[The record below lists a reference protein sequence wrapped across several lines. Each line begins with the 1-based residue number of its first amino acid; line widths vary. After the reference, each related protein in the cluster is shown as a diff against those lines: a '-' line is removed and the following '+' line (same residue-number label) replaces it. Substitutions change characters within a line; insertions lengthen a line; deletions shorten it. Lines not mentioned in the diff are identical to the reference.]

1 MQVDAIVVGSGL
13 CGSLAAQQLER
24 DGRSVQVLEGGPA
37 LPTQALPGD
46 VPGFLRAIGPIVVP
60 HQPTWAFE
68 APRSYEWHR
77 VRARGG
83 RTLLWGGWM
92 ERPTSDYFDAR
103 ARAGAAWPEHLSTLA
118 PWIRAAES
126 ALEVR
131 SGKRSTLH
139 RALEER
145 GFTAGVKRECVLPKS
160 RRMMTA
166 ADVPI
171 SSVRCD
177 AAVVKVEPAS
187 QGLVVVHLANGERLS
202 ARRVVLAASPIETAR
217 IIEASLPPKQRR
229 KRIPFSDHLIAG
241 AIAITTR
248 ATPTKHP
255 RGAAENSAVIHPAPT
270 SRLRFST
277 ELRGPTPLESLDA
290 EDLTALGFTLEQAQR
305 HSFYVVFA
313 MGETD
318 AQQPRHLRFSR
329 APDGLGRP
337 MPRFLARK
345 HTDGERRLAEAMNAR
360 VLRIGRSLASS
371 RSQCFLIYD
380 ALDFSSGGH
389 EVGTCV
395 ELLDERGQVSALPG
409 VFVADGAGVPAA
421 TDRHPS
427 LTLAANALRVTAQV
441 FA

>member
-1 MQVDAIVVGSGL
+1 MHFDAIVVGSGL

-24 DGRSVQVLEGGPA
+24 DGHSVLVLEGGPA
-37 LPTQALPGD
+37 LPTATLPGE
-46 VPGFLRAIGPIVVP
+46 VPEFLRAIGPIVVP
-60 HQPTWAFE
+60 RQPTWAFK

-118 PWIRAAES
+118 PWIRAAEV
-126 ALEVR
+126 ALTVR

-139 RALEER
+139 RSLEGR

-160 RRMMTA
+160 RRMLTA
-166 ADVPI
+166 ADLPV
-171 SSVRCD
+171 SSVRCE
-177 AAVVKVEPAS
+177 AAVVKVA
-187 QGLVVVHLANGERLS
+187 QGSDGLVVHLATGEQLS
-202 ARRVVLAASPIETAR
+202 ASRVVLAASPIETAR
-217 IIEASLPPKQRR
+217 IIEASLPQAQRR
-229 KRIPFSDHLIAG
+229 KRIPFFDHLIAG
-241 AIAITTR
+241 AIAITAREAPTR
-248 ATPTKHP
+248 HP

-290 EDLTALGFTLEQAQR
+290 EDLTALGFTREQALK

-318 AQQPRHLRFSR
+318 AQKPRHLRFSEQT
-329 APDGLGRP
+329 DGLGRP

-345 HTDGERRLAEAMNAR
+345 HTDGERKLAAAMNSQ

-389 EVGTCV
+389 EVGTCL
-395 ELLDERGQVSALPG
+395 ELLDARGQVNALPG

>member
-1 MQVDAIVVGSGL
+1 MHVDAIVVGSGL

-24 DGRSVQVLEGGPA
+24 AGHSVLVLEGGPDVPG
-37 LPTQALPGD
+37 PTLPGD
-46 VPGFLRAIGPIVVP
+46 VPEFLRAVGPLVVP
-60 HQPTWAFE
+60 HQPTWAFQ
-68 APRSYEWHR
+68 APRGYEWHR

-92 ERPTSDYFDAR
+92 ERPTADYFDAR
-103 ARAGAAWPEHLSTLA
+103 ARAGAAWPEHLSSLA
-118 PWIRAAES
+118 PWVRAAE
-126 ALEVR
+126 AELMVR

-145 GFTAGVKRECVLPKS
+145 GFRAGVKRECVLPKS
-160 RRMMTA
+160 RRMLTA
-166 ADVPI
+166 ADLRV
-171 SSVRCD
+171 STVRCD
-177 AAVVKVEPAS
+177 AAVVKVA
-187 QGLVVVHLANGERLS
+187 QGRNGLEVHLANGERVS

-217 IIEASLPPKQRR
+217 IIEASLPEAQRR
-229 KRIPFSDHLIAG
+229 RRIPFFDHLIAG
-241 AIAITTR
+241 AIAITAR
-248 ATPTKHP
+248 ATPMKHP

-270 SRLRFST
+270 SRVRFST

-290 EDLTALGFTLEQAQR
+290 EDLTALGFTREQAQQ

-318 AQQPRHLRFSR
+318 ARKPRHLRCDHQT
-329 APDGLGRP
+329 DGLGRP
-337 MPRFLARK
+337 MPCFVARK
-345 HTDGERRLAEAMNAR
+345 HTDSERRLAKAMNAR

-389 EVGTCV
+389 EVGTCL
-395 ELLDERGQVSALPG
+395 ELLDERGQVNALPG